1 MVATELRVGNLINHG
16 DKTIVVE
23 DICKVG
29 VNAEI
34 DSYGHCDQ
42 IYYIL
47 WKDLNPIPLTHE
59 WLIKLGFHDNDYK
72 TGYIG
77 IDVCHT
83 DFVLTKPENE
93 DASHAGFYRWVY
105 IQGKVHLLK
114 RIQYV
119 HDLQNLF
126 YAITGEELKLK
137 NNEKVDS
144 V

>member
-42 IYYIL
+42 IYHVL
-47 WKDLNPIPLTHE
+47 WKDLNPIPLTEE
-59 WLIKLGFHDNDYK
+59 WLIKFGFDAKEYK
-72 TGYIG
+72 KGYTGIRCG
-77 IDVCHT
+77 ST
-83 DFVLTKPENE
+83 DFVLTYPKIMGEWQTY
-93 DASHAGFYRWVY
+93 FCWVFDNY
-105 IQGKVHLLK
+105 KFVTIK
-114 RIQYV
+114 YV
-119 HDLQNLF
+119 HELQNLYF
-126 YAITGEELKLK
+126 LLSHSEELTLK
-137 NNEKVDS
+137 KDEKVPS